1 MSETQVDY
9 LEDTIASYES
19 FNIVEFFK
27 KELVYQL
34 DNINMNEIRRLA
46 MIIYNGM
53 QNKKN
58 IFISGI
64 GKSGN
69 ICEYLCGILQS
80 INIPIHK
87 INLMNSSH
95 GDIGLCKEGDIILF
109 LSKSGNTT
117 EIIDKIHCFTQ
128 KSVRTI
134 GICCNEDS
142 LFAKE
147 CDDCIILPLGM
158 ECPGVIQTIPT
169 SSILSQ
175 TLFGCI
181 LCDELMKMTN
191 ITLDEYKQ
199 NHPAGNIGKNNASI
213 LDVMLHTGFFP
224 LLQVNDDIPIKLNE
238 ITTEMLKYSMGIC
251 VFTNTNNTVIGIITD
266 GDIRR
271 KFIQNST
278 IQQSELNT
286 DFYYE
291 TDVNKLLLN
300 IKNIQYIPILK
311 DTCIIGMIKRM

>member
-1 MSETQVDY
+1 MSD
-9 LEDTIASYES
+9 INSS
-19 FNIVEFFK
+19 NIVDFYK

-34 DNINMNEIRRLA
+34 DNINIHEIQQLA
-46 MIIYNGM
+46 IQMCDIIQTRN
-53 QNKKN
+53 N
-58 IFISGI
+58 IFISGV
-64 GKSGN
+64 GKSRN
-69 ICEYLCGILQS
+69 IADYICGILQS
-80 INIPIHK
+80 INIPIHN
-87 INLMNSSH
+87 IDLMNSSH
-95 GDIGLCKEGDIILF
+95 GDIGLCREGDIILF
-109 LSKSGNTT
+109 LSKSGNTS
-117 EIIDKIHCFTQ
+117 EIIDKIHCFIQ

-134 GICCNEDS
+134 GICCNDNS

-147 CDDCIILPLGM
+147 CDECIILPLGM
-158 ECPGVIQTIPT
+158 ECPGVIKTIPT

-181 LCDELMKMTN
+181 LCDELMKITN

-199 NHPAGNIGKNNASI
+199 NHPSGNIGKNNASI
-213 LDVMLHTGFFP
+213 LDEMMDIGYFP
-224 LLQVNDDIPIKLNE
+224 LLQVNDDLPIKLNE
-238 ITTEMLKYSMGIC
+238 ITIEMLLYSMGIC
-251 VFTNTNNTVIGIITD
+251 VITNTNNMVIGIITD

-300 IKNIQYIPILK
+300 IKNIQYIPIMK
-311 DTCIIGMIKRM
+311 DRCIIGMLKRI